1 MIDIYVISTNKPIH
15 VCNIYQ
21 MYMWYMWY
29 LRVAYLYGIHDIH
42 GIQYIFIYV
51 YQDTHT
57 YIYIHI
63 LVFVYLT
70 GSISVGLRV
79 LQHIIF
85 DDSSFYLMKHQVL
98 IDMVPTKHTSKIG
111 SDDSTYRGGNGGN
124 RLPLYLL
131 HLEWSARHPNL
142 VVGAK
147 NHPPWNS
154 NIFAENWWLQFH
166 LDLQLYSKGPFC
178 RMTWNTT
185 YFLSTVTYLM
195 TKRSMS

>member
-1 MIDIYVISTNKPIH
+1 M
-15 VCNIYQ
+15 VCFLSSVN
-21 MYMWYMWY
+21 
-29 LRVAYLYGIHDIH
+29 LAE
-42 GIQYIFIYV
+42 
-51 YQDTHT
+51 HT
-57 YIYIHI
+57 DFSSGPFAKRCDVSALSLESYIHI

-131 HLEWSARHPNL
+131 HLE
-142 VVGAK
+142 
-147 NHPPWNS
+147 
-154 NIFAENWWLQFH
+154 
-166 LDLQLYSKGPFC
+166 
-178 RMTWNTT
+178 
-185 YFLSTVTYLM
+185 
-195 TKRSMS
+195 